1 MEFMRVVGD
10 RRSIRW
16 FRTWMPVESAK
27 VQRILE
33 AARMTG
39 CPGNVQPWRAV
50 VVRQAELE
58 ADDRERLLAA
68 ANRQRPHEQAP
79 VWIYWFGDAS
89 AAGPEMFY
97 SQIELGLDVGM
108 ISRAAG
114 WDAAAARASIDEG
127 TPAPEGMAPLHE
139 MLHEMPPHVAGII
152 ASQETNGACAVACL
166 AAVDQ
171 GLATCLHV
179 PCAPSRAAD
188 LYEVL
193 GVPAHFVPVWVQLLG
208 YPAESPDG
216 GGQRPREPFEALFAD
231 GRWGSPYR
239 RDPAVVAELEDAR
252 LLQPAA
258 PLPGRH
264 EELEHLERMFGYVG
278 DGGPS

>member
-16 FRTWMPVESAK
+16 FRTWTPVEPAK

-39 CPGNVQPWRAV
+39 CPGNLQPWRAV

-58 ADDRERLLAA
+58 PGDRERLLTA
-68 ANRQRPHEQAP
+68 ANRQRAHEQAP

-89 AAGPEMFY
+89 AAGPESFY
-97 SQIELGLDVGM
+97 AQIELGLSIG
-108 ISRAAG
+108 SLSSAAG
-114 WDAAAARASIDEG
+114 WDPGAARAAIDEG
-127 TPAPEGMAPLHE
+127 RAAPEGMAPLHE
-139 MLHEMPPHVAGII
+139 MLHELPPQVSGII
-152 ASQETNGACAVACL
+152 AGQETNGACAVACL

-171 GLATCLHV
+171 GLGTCLHV
-179 PCAPSRAAD
+179 PCAPSRAAE

-193 GVPAHFVPVWVQLLG
+193 GVPAHFVPVWVQLVG
-208 YPAESPDG
+208 YPAESPDA
-216 GGQRPREPFEALFAD
+216 GGQRPRDPFEELFAE
-231 GRWGSPYR
+231 GRWGSPLP
-239 RDPAVVAELEDAR
+239 RDPGVVADLER
-252 LLQPAA
+252 EGLLQPEM

-264 EELEHLERMFGYVG
+264 EEIERLARMFGYTG
-278 DGGPS
+278 DGGS